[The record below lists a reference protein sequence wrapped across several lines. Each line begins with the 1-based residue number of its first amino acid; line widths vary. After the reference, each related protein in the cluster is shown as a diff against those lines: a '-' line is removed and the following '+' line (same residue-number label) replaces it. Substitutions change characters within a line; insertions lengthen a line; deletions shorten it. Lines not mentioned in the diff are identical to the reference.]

1 MKRCLHA
8 VLKHSFASHTCWQYS
23 PTQLSLKVS
32 AWCGLQ
38 LPPGQ
43 DCPRFALGEQ
53 VGDMQGI
60 SWGSELDGADLICV
74 ALWSSLL
81 SSRYLPGHAAAEN
94 RLL

>member
-60 SWGSELDGADLICV
+60 SWGSELDGADPDLCSAPV
-74 ALWSSLL
+74 LSPVFPL
-81 SSRYLPGHAAAEN
+81 SSWACCS
-94 RLL
+94 